1 MRILGFSVP
10 VIVLMLGAY
19 VLGVKYP
26 GLFNKFR
33 AAVSGV

>member
-10 VIVLMLGAY
+10 LFILLIAAY
-19 VLGVKYP
+19 ILGVKYP

>member
-10 VIVLMLGAY
+10 VIVLMVGAY
-19 VLGVKYP
+19 ILGVKYP
-26 GLFNKFR
+26 GLFNKAR